1 MPDETTASTTTD
13 AASTAATGVDGA
25 SSTTSQVQDAVPSHR
40 RGVKTRPDM
49 AGSPKRH
56 ADKVTTDDGSPSTDH
71 RRAGRRPSTAT
82 SSSSSGASSLETT
95 KVDTDKLRATADK
108 GKQTIKTIKEKL
120 ASINQAVRATEA
132 NGAWIGKAADE
143 YRELFLH
150 VLETF
155 DDQLDVFAA
164 YPRDLIAYADEQDQ
178 IITET
183 NRLAQSVLE
192 EIEAASWPDEL

>member
-1 MPDETTASTTTD
+1 M
-13 AASTAATGVDGA
+13 
-25 SSTTSQVQDAVPSHR
+25 
-40 RGVKTRPDM
+40 
-49 AGSPKRH
+49 
-56 ADKVTTDDGSPSTDH
+56 
-71 RRAGRRPSTAT
+71 
-82 SSSSSGASSLETT
+82 
-95 KVDTDKLRATADK
+95 ADK

>member
-1 MPDETTASTTTD
+1 MPDETTASTATD
-13 AASTAATGVDGA
+13 AASTEATSVDAASHTTGQA
-25 SSTTSQVQDAVPSHR
+25 QDAVSSHR
-40 RGVKTRPDM
+40 HGVKKGGE
-49 AGSPKRH
+49 AGSPKRP
-56 ADKVTTDDGSPSTDH
+56 A
-71 RRAGRRPSTAT
+71 RRRPPTAT
-82 SSSSSGASSLETT
+82 SSGSGGASGPETT

-120 ASINQAVRATEA
+120 ASINEAVRATEA
-132 NGAWIGKAADE
+132 NGAWTGKAADE

-155 DDQLDVFAA
+155 NDQLDVFAA

-183 NRLAQSVLE
+183 NRLAESVLE